1 MPPKQYPVK
10 LGSMLLTIV
19 DPEPGHEVA
28 YNRWY
33 ERDHFYAGCLVG
45 PWLFAGKRWVAPK
58 ALKLVRFP
66 DDSPIA
72 RPTVQAG
79 SYCAMYWI
87 HEGRHDEHHAWANQQ
102 AHQLYKDGRGFQERT
117 HVHTL
122 MYTLDSTVY
131 RDDDP
136 VPIELALDH
145 GYAGLAI
152 VAIERNP
159 GVAQEQLDGRLREAA
174 LPALMRNSPVA
185 SCAIWSPI
193 PQKNAAPMAIPKVE
207 NTDRLDLQLHFL
219 DESPLAC
226 WSRFTA
232 YAEAVA
238 ATGLGRVIYAGPWLP
253 TVVGTDRYTDQ
264 LW

>member
-1 MPPKQYPVK
+1 MQDCPIQI
-10 LGSMLLTIV
+10 GEMLLTLV
-19 DPEPGHEVA
+19 EPRRGHEAA

-58 ALKLVRFP
+58 ALKQVRFP

-122 MYTLDSTVY
+122 MYTLDSTIY

-136 VPIELALDH
+136 VPIELALDGRRDVDAPQH
-145 GYAGLAI
+145 RDARRRGPQGVRALEGRRQGLRGPQRQS
-152 VAIERNP
+152 VLCER
-159 GVAQEQLDGRLREAA
+159 
-174 LPALMRNSPVA
+174 
-185 SCAIWSPI
+185 
-193 PQKNAAPMAIPKVE
+193 
-207 NTDRLDLQLHFL
+207 
-219 DESPLAC
+219 
-226 WSRFTA
+226 
-232 YAEAVA
+232 
-238 ATGLGRVIYAGPWLP
+238 
-253 TVVGTDRYTDQ
+253 
-264 LW
+264 